1 MKDAHSISTRR
12 AYGVQRVCRVW
23 HRARSSVYARRQATT
38 SRAPCRRRGPV
49 GAAPDDVL
57 AGHIRRLLEAS
68 PFHGEGYRKAWAK
81 LRVAGIRTSLER
93 VRRLMREHD
102 LQAPHR
108 VGHAHGPKAHDGT
121 ITTAAPD
128 VMWGTDMTATVT
140 VGEGAAFV
148 FVAVDHC
155 TTECIGLHAAKR
167 GTRFEALEPI
177 RQGVRARFGTIGE
190 GVARGLRLRHDH
202 GSNYLPDDFQQE
214 VAFFGIESSPSF
226 VREPEG
232 NGVAERF
239 IRTLKENLL
248 WVRSFDTI
256 EELRLALL
264 EFKRTYNEQ
273 WMLEKYHYQSPA
285 QVRRDFVGLKR
296 PRFSWTRIKGESNV
310 QGGGGNGSVEGRGT
324 GRGIGTDGG
333 SPEGD
338 WSPCRRRGGRG
349 GLPGG
354 AGSSGGAPAGNAIVV
369 LRLLRGESLEALSR
383 EAGVEIYRLDAWRER
398 AMAGLELGLKD
409 RHGDPVA
416 EVLDAAKRHIGEL
429 SISDRAAPRSGNR
442 AAEQRLPLAMRR
454 SRR

>member
-1 MKDAHSISTRR
+1 MGKPDQGAAAAEGARRAAGDAAANGRGGRFSARRKRETVLRLLRGEDLESVSRELGITAARASQWRDQFLAAGQASLKSRAPDARDEANRRLQAKIGELLYGERTALREGGPVGGGRPFGPAEVEAMKGAHSISTRR

-38 SRAPCRRRGPV
+38 SPCRRGPV

-57 AGHIRRLLEAS
+57 VGHIGRMLEAS

-81 LRVAGIRTSLER
+81 LRVEGIRTSQER

-121 ITTAAPD
+121 ITTEAPD
-128 VMWGTDMTATVT
+128 VMWGTDMTTTVT
-140 VGEGAAFV
+140 VSEGAAFV

-167 GTRFEALEPI
+167 GTRFETLEPI
-177 RQGVRARFGTIGE
+177 RQGVRERFGEIGD

-202 GSNYLPDDFQQE
+202 GSNYLADDFQQE

-264 EFKRTYNEQ
+264 AFKRTYNEQ
-273 WMLEKYHYQSPA
+273 WMLEKYHYRSPA
-285 QVRRDFVGLKR
+285 QVRRDLVG
-296 PRFSWTRIKGESNV
+296 
-310 QGGGGNGSVEGRGT
+310 
-324 GRGIGTDGG
+324 
-333 SPEGD
+333 
-338 WSPCRRRGGRG
+338 
-349 GLPGG
+349 
-354 AGSSGGAPAGNAIVV
+354 
-369 LRLLRGESLEALSR
+369 
-383 EAGVEIYRLDAWRER
+383 
-398 AMAGLELGLKD
+398 
-409 RHGDPVA
+409 
-416 EVLDAAKRHIGEL
+416 LDAA
-429 SISDRAAPRSGNR
+429 A
-442 AAEQRLPLAMRR
+442 
-454 SRR
+454 